1 MNNTKKSTTIKA
13 YASRAELIEH
23 LTNWHAKCGV
33 AIRQAECVEMFKEIG
48 ARLKKTNGKKVP
60 MAGLVQQYN
69 LNDTEL
75 FLLLFLAISQVLRVI
90 TPSTC
95 KVTAL
100 LSSAQTFASS
110 KEVLETLF
118 DGKSVLFSKK
128 ILVFSGG
135 LLDIRKNPL
144 LDYPS
149 IKSTRTP
156 CRTFS
161 AKRVLTELNKYV
173 IGQGHAKK
181 QLVAGVFEHL
191 AKCAQKSDVPFTKN
205 NIFISGPTGC
215 GKTYLCQ
222 SLARILKIP
231 FVHADASQYTQAGY
245 TGMSVGNMLQ
255 PLQLLAND
263 KKLPL
268 SIVFIDEIDKL
279 REGSERWGISSGNV
293 QAELLRMVESQY
305 FTTEDPITHKNT
317 DWDISRVLFVA
328 GGAFENLQVKHA
340 DKSVGFMQAAAIGQE
355 PLSADDYIGY
365 GMLPE
370 FIGRF
375 SYFVQLNP
383 LEKEDLRR
391 ILLNP
396 YNGPISQYKKL
407 LHLPT
412 AVIESEIV
420 EEMVNRAYERRLG
433 ARGLQQQVGQLFQ
446 EQFLQQTV
454 KVCL

>member
-1 MNNTKKSTTIKA
+1 MTNTNKNTKIKK
-13 YASRAELIEH
+13 YTSRTELIEQ
-23 LTNWHAKCGV
+23 LTRWHAKCGV
-33 AIRQAECVEMFKEIG
+33 AIRQAECVELFKEIC

-60 MAGLVQQYN
+60 MAALVQQYN

-75 FLLLFLAISQVLRVI
+75 FLLLFLAISQLLRII

-100 LSSAQTFASS
+100 LQTAQTFASS

-118 DGKSVLFSKK
+118 EGKSVLFSKK
-128 ILVFSGG
+128 ILVLSGG
-135 LLDIRKNPL
+135 LVDIKKNPL
-144 LDYPS
+144 LAPPPL
-149 IKSTRTP
+149 KAACTAR
-156 CRTFS
+156 RTFS
-161 AKRVLTELNKYV
+161 AQRVLTELNKYV
-173 IGQGHAKK
+173 IGQENAKR
-181 QLVAGVFEHL
+181 QVVAGVFEHL
-191 AKCAQKSDVPFTKN
+191 AKCAQSPRESFTKN

-222 SLARILKIP
+222 SLAQILKLP

-279 REGSERWGISSGNV
+279 REGSERWGVSSGNV
-293 QAELLRMVESQY
+293 QAELLRMIESRL
-305 FTTEDPITHKNT
+305 FMTEDPLTHKT
-317 DWDISRVLFVA
+317 DEWDLSKVLFVV

-340 DKSVGFMQAAAIGQE
+340 DKSVGFTQAAAVRQE

-375 SYFVQLNP
+375 SYFVQLRP

-407 LHLPT
+407 LHLST
-412 AVIESEIV
+412 AIIRPEMV

>member
-1 MNNTKKSTTIKA
+1 MKTTNKATTIKK
-13 YASRAELIEH
+13 YTSRAELIGQ
-23 LTNWHAKCGV
+23 LTRWHAKCGV
-33 AIRQAECVEMFKEIG
+33 AIRQAECVELFKEIC

-60 MAGLVQQYN
+60 MAALVQEYE

-75 FLLLFLAISQVLRVI
+75 FLLLFLATSQVLRVI

-100 LSSAQTFASS
+100 LESAQTFASS

-128 ILVFSGG
+128 ILVLSGG
-135 LLDIRKNPL
+135 ILDIKKNPL
-144 LDYPS
+144 LAPLPS
-149 IKSTRTP
+149 KPRPAIR
-156 CRTFS
+156 RTFS
-161 AKRVLTELNKYV
+161 AQRVLAELNKYV
-173 IGQGHAKK
+173 IGHENAKK

-191 AKCAQKSDVPFTKN
+191 TKCAIKPDMTFTKN

-222 SLARILKIP
+222 SLARILKLP
-231 FVHADASQYTQAGY
+231 FVHADASQYTQTGY
-245 TGMSVGNMLQ
+245 VGMSVGNILQ
-255 PLQLLAND
+255 PLHSLAND

-279 REGSERWGISSGNV
+279 HEGGERWGVASSNV
-293 QAELLRMVESQY
+293 QAELLRMIEGQY
-305 FTTEDPITHKNT
+305 FTTEDPITHKNI
-317 DWDISRVLFVA
+317 DLDVSRVIFVV

-340 DKSVGFMQAAAIGQE
+340 DKSVGFTQGNGVRKEA
-355 PLSADDYIGY
+355 LSADDYIGY

-396 YNGPISQYKKL
+396 YNGPISQYEKL
-407 LHLPT
+407 LHRSTSLRP
-412 AVIESEIV
+412 EQV
-420 EEMVNRAYERRLG
+420 EEMVNQAYERRLG

-446 EQFLQQTV
+446 EQFLHKTV
-454 KVCL
+454 KV